1 MTRGICDC
9 GPETDG
15 LSQTTV
21 LDGRTGMDQ
30 VVIVPDECLAL
41 RSFLLHFEAD
51 GTEDILIRAP
61 VAGQGQQGAGGH
73 KAICK
78 GFSHSSTSILP

>member
-1 MTRGICDC
+1 MSCGIRDS

-15 LSQTTV
+15 LSQATV
-21 LDGRTGMDQ
+21 LNGRTGVDQ

-41 RSFLLHFEAD
+41 RALLLHFEAD

-61 VAGQGQQGAGGH
+61 VAGQGQQGAGGR

-78 GFSHSSTSILP
+78 GFSHSSTSMFP